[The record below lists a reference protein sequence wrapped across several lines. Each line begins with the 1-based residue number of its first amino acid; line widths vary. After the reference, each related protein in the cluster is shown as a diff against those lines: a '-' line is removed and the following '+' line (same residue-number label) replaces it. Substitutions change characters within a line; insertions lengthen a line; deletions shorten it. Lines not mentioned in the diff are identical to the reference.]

1 MSFAASEFSNQEPL
15 PLDDWVETAD
25 LEVPFLQRR
34 NLAWQHMATAWQQS
48 AGAGSGG
55 GQSGHLQF
63 LLVASGEAGQVRAQA
78 LGFFATSDFF

>member
-1 MSFAASEFSNQEPL
+1 
-15 PLDDWVETAD
+15 
-25 LEVPFLQRR
+25 
-34 NLAWQHMATAWQQS
+34 MATAWQQS

-78 LGFFATSDFF
+78 LGFFATSDFFRIGLGGKLSENSRTFQICELL